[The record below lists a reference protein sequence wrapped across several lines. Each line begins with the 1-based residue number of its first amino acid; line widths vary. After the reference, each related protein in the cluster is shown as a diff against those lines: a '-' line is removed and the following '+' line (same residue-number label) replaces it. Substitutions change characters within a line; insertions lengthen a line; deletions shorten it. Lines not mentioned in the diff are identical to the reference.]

1 MFLKVTNSKGYQY
14 VRLVR
19 SYWKDGK
26 SRQEVVLNLGRLDIL
41 KQQGQLKRLG
51 KQLLALD
58 GTDVPTLDELEE
70 LDRLCY
76 GDIVYKK
83 LWDKYQFTAILA
95 GVIKDKKIQYDFF
108 QTAYLLVIDRLL
120 NPRSKLACFK
130 RQGKYI
136 IL

>member
-1 MFLKVTNSKGYQY
+1 MFFKVTNSKGYRY
-14 VRLVR
+14 VRLIR

-83 LWDKYQFTAILA
+83 LWDKYHFTEILG

-108 QTAYLLVIDRLL
+108 QTA
-120 NPRSKLACFK
+120 
-130 RQGKYI
+130 
-136 IL
+136 